1 MIRTALIERGKDGT
15 YGIFTSDIGSV
26 IIGEGKT
33 VAEAKADFE
42 NSLREVRQFAE
53 EDGVELPEDLAN
65 ATFVYKY
72 DLASLFN
79 YYPSINVSQFA
90 KYIGLNPSLMR
101 QYKTG
106 NAYIS
111 EKQAARIEEGIHRL
125 GKELMEVKLIA

>member
-1 MIRTALIERGKDGT
+1 MTRTALIERGKDGT
-15 YGIFTSDIGSV
+15 YGIFTPDIGSL

-42 NSLREVRQFAE
+42 NSLREVRQFAK
-53 EDGVELPEDLAN
+53 EDGVKLPEDLAK
-65 ATFVYKY
+65 AQFIYKY
-72 DLASLFN
+72 DMASLFN
-79 YYPSINVSQFA
+79 YYPSINVTQFA

-111 EKQAARIEEGIHRL
+111 EKQAAKIEEGIHRL